1 MPDRIEGRKSL
12 YEQGRHRPLDLPSLP
27 KPEEETMAP
36 TTWIGID
43 IAKQDFV
50 AAQRSQTG
58 FETQCFPMTEEG
70 FQAFQQWLP
79 QASKLGI
86 VFEATG
92 PYWLPVARWLDGL
105 EPTIPYACINPRRLR
120 DFAKASPE
128 RSKTDAIDAALLV
141 HFAET
146 FPPALKPPKSRRV
159 QTLRALWRH
168 HLELQNLLD
177 RARDRQ
183 EKALADPQLP
193 AQLATRLQSLLD
205 GLKTELAQVE
215 REAHDLVQQDAAM
228 SHTYRLLL
236 SIPGIG
242 PKTALTLM
250 SEYGPQLLHA
260 NPKQLTRYAG
270 LEPILFE
277 SGSSVRRRPRISK
290 QGNWRLRRAL
300 YMAALAGV
308 RWNPILKTFYQR
320 KLQHGLAKKSALVAA
335 MRKLL
340 HLVYGVLLH
349 QQPFNPNHQG
359 A

>member
-1 MPDRIEGRKSL
+1 MPDRIEGHKSL
-12 YEQGRHRPLDLPSLP
+12 YEQGRHRPLDPPSVP
-27 KPEEETMAP
+27 KPEEEIMAP
-36 TTWIGID
+36 ITWIGID

-50 AAQRSQTG
+50 AAQRSDAGFETECFPMTQTG
-58 FETQCFPMTEEG
+58 FE
-70 FQAFQQWLP
+70 AFQRWLP
-79 QASKLGI
+79 PVSKLGI

-92 PYWLPVARWLDGL
+92 PYWLPLARWLDAL
-105 EPTIPYACINPRRLR
+105 EHAIPYACVNPRRLR

-128 RSKTDAIDAALLV
+128 RSKTDSIDAALLV

-146 FPPALKPPKSRRV
+146 FPPTLEPPKSHRSR
-159 QTLRALWRH
+159 TLRALWRH
-168 HLELQNLLD
+168 HLELQGLLD

-205 GLKTELAQVE
+205 GLKAELDQVE
-215 REAHDLVQQDAAM
+215 LEAHELVQQDPPM
-228 SHTYRLLL
+228 QQSYKLLL
-236 SIPGIG
+236 SIPGVG

-250 SEYGPQLLHA
+250 AEYGPQLLQA
-260 NPKQLTRYAG
+260 NPKQLTCYAG

-277 SGSSVRRRPRISK
+277 SGSSVRKRPRISK

-300 YMAALAGV
+300 YMAALVGV
-308 RWNPILKTFYQR
+308 RWNPILKTFYER
-320 KLQHGLAKKSALVAA
+320 KLQQGLPKKSALVAA

>member
-1 MPDRIEGRKSL
+1 MV
-12 YEQGRHRPLDLPSLP
+12 
-27 KPEEETMAP
+27 P

-50 AAQRSQTG
+50 AAQRSQTD

-70 FQAFQQWLP
+70 FEAFRQWLP
-79 QASKLGI
+79 KTSGLGI

-146 FPPALKPPKSRRV
+146 FPPALEPPKSRRA

-168 HLELQNLLD
+168 HLELQGLLD

-193 AQLATRLQSLLD
+193 TQLATRLQSLLD
-205 GLKTELAQVE
+205 ALKLELDQVE
-215 REAHDLVQQDAAM
+215 REAHDLVQQDPQTRQ
-228 SHTYRLLL
+228 SYRLLL

-242 PKTALTLM
+242 PKTALTLLA
-250 SEYGPQLLHA
+250 EYGPKLLQA
-260 NPKQLTRYAG
+260 NPKQMTRYAG

-277 SGSSVRRRPRISK
+277 SGSSVRKRPRISK

-300 YMAALAGV
+300 YMAALVGV
-308 RWNPILKTFYQR
+308 RWNPILKTFYER
-320 KLQHGLAKKSALVAA
+320 KLQQGLAKKSALVAA

-349 QQPFNPNHQG
+349 QQPFNPQHEET
-359 A
+359 